1 LRRFVRFL
9 IILFIGMLMLAAVV
23 GCSAQGSHEGA
34 AGAPGKGV
42 YIQLDWRMDR
52 RVTGHRVHVLE
63 QHIACN
69 QCHELNAASMGAVSP
84 ARCATCHAARATIE
98 HASRLA
104 EERFG
109 SGVHA
114 DCVNCHAFTSAD
126 SNTDAADAG
135 PLEPY
140 GPGNCARCHAQAQ
153 GKIPAVTVHASTA
166 CLNCHRPHQDQKPV
180 SADCASCH
188 VDIHT
193 THAAAGKSP
202 NGVCT
207 TCHTHQHASAVDAL
221 AACAEC
227 HKKTQPIVPVTALF
241 AGGHTQCVGCHRPHE
256 FEAKRAVDC
265 RSCHANVVV
274 LAAALVP
281 AHALCTNC
289 HAPHDVRNDPG
300 AACVRCHSNV
310 HSDHPERIAGGA
322 CVSCHEPHP
331 ARTEEHALA
340 KSCSSC
346 HKIAASEH
354 DFHAGIACL
363 SCHTPHH
370 FELAQTEHVAC
381 ANCHQKELTL
391 TATRVGHAAC
401 ASCHLG
407 LPHKPSGIGTA
418 CITCHADARREVR
431 PGHQVCTGCHEPHAG
446 GVATDCKTCHVREF
460 ASAPA
465 GHQICTNC
473 HEPHS
478 GSSARAQC
486 TTCHAAEAATPHGTL
501 STGCATC
508 HRPHGPSGVASA
520 PACTSCHALATL
532 PGLHAKPQ
540 HQDCARCHGGHGDAP
555 DAARGACLT
564 CHVDRKTHFPN
575 APRCANCHL
584 FESADRSSKGA
595 TAH

>member
-1 LRRFVRFL
+1 LL
-9 IILFIGMLMLAAVV
+9 IGVLMLAAVV
-23 GCSAQGSHEGA
+23 GCSSQGAHESA

-42 YIQLDWRMDR
+42 YIQLDWRTDR
-52 RVTGHRVHVLE
+52 RVTGHRVHVIE

-84 ARCATCHAARATIE
+84 VRCAKCHAARATIE

-104 EERFG
+104 QQRFG

-114 DCVNCHAFTSAD
+114 DCVNCHAFTSDD
-126 SNTDAADAG
+126 SKADAADAG
-135 PLEPY
+135 SIAAY
-140 GPGNCARCHAQAQ
+140 GPGNCARCHDQTQ
-153 GKIPAVTVHASTA
+153 GKIPAVTVHATSA
-166 CLNCHRPHQDQKPV
+166 CLSCHRPHQDQKPV

-188 VDIHT
+188 LGVHT
-193 THAAAGKSP
+193 THATAGKSP

-207 TCHTHQHASAVDAL
+207 TCHSHQHAPASDAL
-221 AACAEC
+221 AACVEC
-227 HKKTQPIVPVTALF
+227 HSKTRPIVPLTALF

-256 FEAKRAVDC
+256 LEAKGAVDC

-300 AACVRCHSNV
+300 AACARCHSNV

-331 ARTEEHALA
+331 ARAEEHALA

-354 DFHAGIACL
+354 DFHAGIACQ

-370 FELAQTEHVAC
+370 FELAQTERVVC
-381 ANCHQKELTL
+381 ANCHQKELAL

-401 ASCHLG
+401 ESCHLG
-407 LPHKPSGIGTA
+407 LPHKPSGIGAA
-418 CITCHADARREVR
+418 CTTCHVAALREAR

-446 GVATDCKTCHVREF
+446 GIATECKTCHVREF
-460 ASAPA
+460 ASAPI

-473 HEPHS
+473 HQPHS
-478 GSSARAQC
+478 GSTARVQC
-486 TTCHAAEAATPHGTL
+486 TTCHAAEAATPHGSL
-501 STGCATC
+501 ATGCATC
-508 HRPHGPSGVASA
+508 HRPHGPNGVASA
-520 PACTSCHALATL
+520 PACTSCHALAKL

-540 HQDCARCHGGHGDAP
+540 HQECARCHGGHGDAP
-555 DAARGACLT
+555 DAARAACLT
-564 CHVDRKTHFPN
+564 CHVDRRNHFPN